1 MQYKFFQL
9 GKTYKNQYR
18 EKTLSV
24 IDYDYLV
31 QLSKDATEN
40 NKRGQN
46 TLSIMQGYVSTITE
60 MRSFIF

>member
-9 GKTYKNQYR
+9 DKTYKNQYR
-18 EKTLSV
+18 ERTLSV
-24 IDYDYLV
+24 IDYNYLV

-46 TLSIMQGYVSTITE
+46 ALS
-60 MRSFIF
+60 FDD